1 MVRQSRQ
8 YQQDKQL
15 IYHFLFEFKQNSS
28 LKTARSDNLFFQI
41 QVY

>member
-1 MVRQSRQ
+1 MVRQ

-28 LKTARSDNLFFQI
+28 LKKTARSDNLFFQI